1 MEPTTELAFAQQAFE
16 KLLNAYKAEHHYIVV
31 EASGEDD
38 VAEACDRLAVIEQKI
53 WNSPAPDLRA
63 VLIKMEIANNDT
75 DSPPPEA
82 TASIIADLRRLSG
95 QAVNPIFQPDVWLS
109 QWEERGGSYLV
120 RNGEAIICGDPTN
133 PRHRS
138 LTREMEQAN
147 GAAAV
152 KAMVVQ
158 CCKGLVEEV
167 EA

>member
-1 MEPTTELAFAQQAFE
+1 MQSTTEPTAAQQAFE
-16 KLLNAYKAEHHYIVV
+16 KLLNAYKAQKHHLIV
-31 EASGEDD
+31 EAQ
-38 VAEACDRLAVIEQKI
+38 AEEEVDAATETLCQIERKM
-53 WNSPAPDLRA
+53 WETPAPDLRA
-63 VLIKMEIANNDT
+63 VLVKFEIANEDT
-75 DSPPPEA
+75 EMPPPDA
-82 TASIIADLRRLSG
+82 TASIMADLRRLSG
-95 QAVNPIFQPDVWLS
+95 ETVSPIFQPDVWLS

-152 KAMVVQ
+152 KAMVIQ